1 MDISPNH
8 LSQITVYQVKS
19 KAMKNFLLL
28 LLLSTLCFPCCN
40 KSDDLST
47 SNAMLTGIDERK
59 CASPY
64 CGGWFLEM
72 DGETLRF
79 LEAPTDTNIDF
90 NSELEFPIPVE
101 VEWTEYDNWWGD
113 VEGLIKVEKIYM
125 KD

>member
-1 MDISPNH
+1 
-8 LSQITVYQVKS
+8 
-19 KAMKNFLLL
+19 MKNFILLL
-28 LLLSTLCFPCCN
+28 FLTTLAFSCGD
-40 KSDDLST
+40 KSDADLS
-47 SNAMLTGIDERK
+47 SGDAMLTGIDMRK

-79 LEAPTDTNIDF
+79 LEIPSDTDIDF

-113 VEGLIKVEKIYM
+113 IEGLIKVEKIYR
-125 KD
+125 K